1 MGCALPFAMLGS
13 VVDFGEW
20 KTGVRSAGFLT
31 AVGSSFCVKAGCGI
45 GAAIPGAILA
55 YFGYVANAEQSAES
69 LAGISFAFIWLPVI
83 LFVIALIPLIFY
95 RKYESMED
103 KIRKELD
110 ERNAAIAAE

>member
-1 MGCALPFAMLGS
+1 MRFLSPCSVLSLILVNGKPACVLPA
-13 VVDFGEW
+13 
-20 KTGVRSAGFLT
+20 
-31 AVGSSFCVKAGCGI
+31 FCVKAGCGI

-83 LFVIALIPLIFY
+83 LFVIALIPLLFY